1 MNYELSFIISSNLP
15 ETEHSKVQEEILD
28 YLKNAKATVTKAPYL
43 LGRKKLAYPIKKQK
57 HGFYVFLEFG
67 TENPAALRE
76 LDTKLKHN
84 NALLRHLII
93 KKDANIKTKP
103 ISSIEEKPDSK
114 KPIKS
119 FRPQPRPVKPVAA
132 PPTPKIEP
140 EAPSKLDLDDID
152 KKLDELLEQEPKID

>member
-15 ETEHSKVQEEILD
+15 ETEHSKVQDEILG
-28 YLKNAKATVTKAPYL
+28 YIKNAKATVTKQPYL

-67 TENPAALRE
+67 TENPEAMRE

-103 ISSIEEKPDSK
+103 ISSLEEKPAAK
-114 KPIKS
+114 KPAKPIK
-119 FRPQPRPVKPVAA
+119 PQPRPIKSA
-132 PPTPKIEP
+132 PTPKIEP
-140 EAPSKLDLDDID
+140 VSEPKADKVDLDDID
-152 KKLDELLEQEPKID
+152 KKLDEILEQGPKID

>member
-28 YLKNAKATVTKAPYL
+28 YIKHAKATVTKQPYL

-67 TENPAALRE
+67 TENPEALRE

-103 ISSIEEKPDSK
+103 ISSLEEKPASK
-114 KPIKS
+114 KPGKAIK
-119 FRPQPRPVKPVAA
+119 PQPRPIKPVPMPKAE
-132 PPTPKIEP
+132 PTQEPKD
-140 EAPSKLDLDDID
+140 AKVNLDDID
-152 KKLDELLEQEPKID
+152 KKLDELLEKGPEID